1 MITKKVYVDYRG
13 NVTQEFYCLSTDN
26 KDDAVKMGAQN
37 ADPLIEM
44 DTKKVFL
51 RDAENQTWLPQ

>member
-1 MITKKVYVDYRG
+1 MITKKVRVDYRG

-37 ADPLIEM
+37 ADLLLEM
-44 DTKKVFL
+44 DTGNVFL
-51 RDAENQTWLPQ
+51 RDAENQKWWPQ